1 MLPARHVQRSRV
13 VGRFEVLTP
22 AGDVFEFP
30 GPTLL
35 QHLLR
40 LLFSH
45 AETTIVS
52 CVVLG
57 LIWSAGFVA
66 EAIGTLQAENC
77 RN

>member
-1 MLPARHVQRSRV
+1 MLPARRVQRPRV
-13 VGRFEVLTP
+13 IGTFEILTP
-22 AGDVFEFP
+22 AGDVFQFP
-30 GPTLL
+30 RPTLL

-45 AETTIVS
+45 ADTTIVS

-57 LIWSAGFVA
+57 LIWSAGFVG
-66 EAIGTLQAENC
+66 EAIGPLQAENC